1 MYRTI
6 IDLEKDESVKYRPCL
21 DIRVMPAR
29 PCPTW
34 LT

>member
-6 IDLEKDESVKYRPCL
+6 IDLEKDESVTYRPCL
-21 DIRVMPAR
+21 GIRVMPAR
-29 PCPTW
+29 PRPTW